1 MQRYLLLLLFLGFG
15 TQLKAQRYKDLF
27 DPSTYRHTIS
37 YDDHKVVF
45 QAQPDNEELR
55 FTEAD
60 KKYYWFSHN
69 QIKATQGGFSGK
81 LLHGL
86 YSDFYLNS
94 NLKEQGYFRLGLK
107 TGEWKSWTEEG
118 VLVERTNYSNG
129 ELNGRFY
136 KYDKQGNLLEEGT
149 YKQGK
154 VNGRLRRYISAD
166 SVSITNY
173 RSGVLQPAKP
183 KSSWLSRLFKKKATI
198 QKQPVAP
205 VMKKP

>member
-1 MQRYLLLLLFLGFG
+1 MQRYLLLLLFLGLG
-15 TQLKAQRYKDLF
+15 TQLKAQRYKDLY
-27 DPSTYRHTIS
+27 DPSAYRHTIN

-45 QAQPDNEELR
+45 QAQPDNKELS
-55 FTEAD
+55 FTETD

-107 TGEWKSWTEEG
+107 IGEWKSWTEEG

-136 KYDKQGNLLEEGT
+136 KYDKQGRLSEEGT
-149 YKQGK
+149 YKRGK
-154 VNGRLRRYISAD
+154 INGRFRRYVSAD
-166 SVSITNY
+166 SVNIAHYKN
-173 RSGVLQPAKP
+173 GVLQPTTP
-183 KSSWLSRLFKKKATI
+183 KSGWFSRLFKKKENT
-198 QKQPVAP
+198 QKKAVAP
-205 VMKKP
+205 VMKK